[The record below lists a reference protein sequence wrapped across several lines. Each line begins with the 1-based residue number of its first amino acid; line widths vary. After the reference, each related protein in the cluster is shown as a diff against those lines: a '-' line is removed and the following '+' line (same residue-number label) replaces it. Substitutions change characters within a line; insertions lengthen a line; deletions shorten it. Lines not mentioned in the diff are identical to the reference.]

1 MNTSEEGMSGIG
13 DKTYEYRFE
22 VYAAIILFFRISI
35 DPHKSTRVL
44 YRIRSA
50 LQTLST
56 LTVLTFHFYTIVVD
70 HRATDRKQDRI
81 FDVRGRRRH

>member
-1 MNTSEEGMSGIG
+1 MELVTTHTNIG
-13 DKTYEYRFE
+13 LRYIPQF
-22 VYAAIILFFRISI
+22 ILFFRISI

-56 LTVLTFHFYTIVVD
+56 LTVLTFHFHTIVVD

-81 FDVRGRRRH
+81 VDVRRGRRHQARTEN